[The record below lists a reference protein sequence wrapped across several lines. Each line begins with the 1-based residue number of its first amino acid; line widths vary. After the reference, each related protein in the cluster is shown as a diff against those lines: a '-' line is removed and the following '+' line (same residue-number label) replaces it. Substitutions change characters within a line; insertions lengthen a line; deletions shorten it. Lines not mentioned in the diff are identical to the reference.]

1 MAKRVN
7 GVFSS
12 VAISI
17 AASTVISLPI
27 SSSDGNDIAAV
38 AVAALFT
45 ALFVT
50 LGFYLIPRLIYRK
63 GGKAVIPKLASLLA
77 SAAMAVYIVFTLR
90 EFSEFTASEVLPKAP
105 LWAVFFLFFAVAAVL
120 AAGSLSSLR
129 KTAMI
134 FFTVA
139 TALTILIFLFS
150 IPKMSFKYI
159 IPSGMPDMSFAIKK
173 GLSIATKVS
182 VPAVIAESVVFG
194 EERQMRGA
202 FYGSI
207 FGSVLLLT
215 FTLNTL
221 LVFGG
226 GFAATLRYPYVSAVS
241 TANMG
246 DIFSGL
252 DGFLY
257 VSVFLFCIFK
267 ISILLYGIKTA
278 AKNISSLKK

>member
-1 MAKRVN
+1 MAKRVK

-17 AASTVISLPI
+17 AASTVINLPI

-38 AVAALFT
+38 MVSALFT

-50 LGFYLIPRLIYRK
+50 VGFYFFPRLIYRE
-63 GGKAVIPKLASLLA
+63 GGKAIISRTASLLA
-77 SAAMAVYIVFTLR
+77 SAAMVAYLVSTLC
-90 EFSEFTASEVLPKAP
+90 EFSEFTVGEVLPRAP
-105 LWAVFFLFFAVAAVL
+105 LWAVFFLFSAVALVIAG
-120 AAGSLSSLR
+120 GSLSSLR

-134 FFTVA
+134 FFLTA
-139 TALTILIFLFS
+139 TALTVLIFIFS

-159 IPSGMPDMSFAIKK
+159 IPSGLPDMSFALKK
-173 GLSIATKVS
+173 GISIAFKVS
-182 VPAVIAESVVFG
+182 LPAVITESVVFG
-194 EERQMRGA
+194 EERRVRGA
-202 FYGSI
+202 FFGSI
-207 FGSVLLLT
+207 VGSALMLL
-215 FTLNTL
+215 FTLSTL

-226 GFAATLRYPYVSAVS
+226 GFAATLNYPYVSAVS

-257 VSVFLFCIFK
+257 ISIFLFCIFK

-278 AKNISSLKK
+278 AVNIQALKK

>member
-27 SSSDGNDIAAV
+27 SSSDGDDIAAV

-50 LGFYLIPRLIYRK
+50 LGFCLIPRLIYRK
-63 GGKAVIPKLASLLA
+63 GGKAVIPKVTCLLA

-90 EFSEFTASEVLPKAP
+90 EFSEFTASEVLPQAP

-194 EERQMRGA
+194 EERQIRRA

-207 FGSVLLLT
+207 FGSVLLLA

-226 GFAATLRYPYVSAVS
+226 GFAETLRYPYVSAVS